1 MALKR
6 TTKADPNMSMSSMT
20 DIVFLLLIFFLVT
33 STLVNPNALKL
44 LLPKSTGQVGAKA
57 TVSVSIKD
65 WGEDRYTY
73 HINGDEMPVPFQQ
86 VEDELVG
93 LLQSEEDPTF
103 SIYSDESVP
112 IGQVVQVMNKGSA
125 DRSYTDGHA
134 ACMRTGARVFLVI
147 EIHIPAAGRAV
158 DAD

>member
-1 MALKR
+1 MALRR
-6 TTKADPNMSMSSMT
+6 TTKADPNIAMSSMT

-44 LLPKSTGQVGAKA
+44 LLPKRTGQVSAKA

-65 WGEDRYTY
+65 WGDDSYSY
-73 HINGDEMPVPFQQ
+73 HINGNQQPVNLEE
-86 VEDELVG
+86 VEDELVE

-112 IGQVVQVMNKGSA
+112 IKEIVQVMNIAK
-125 DRSYTDGHA
+125 RNHYK
-134 ACMRTGARVFLVI
+134 VI
-147 EIHIPAAGRAV
+147 LATQAE
-158 DAD
+158 

>member
-57 TVSVSIKD
+57 TVTVSIKD
-65 WGEDRYTY
+65 WGDDVYTY
-73 HINGDEMPVPFQQ
+73 HVNGDETPMRFEQ

-93 LLQSEEDPTF
+93 LLQTEEDPTF
-103 SIYSDESVP
+103 SIHSDESVP
-112 IGQVVQVMNKGSA
+112 IKEIVQVMNIAK
-125 DRSYTDGHA
+125 RNHYK
-134 ACMRTGARVFLVI
+134 VI
-147 EIHIPAAGRAV
+147 LATQPE
-158 DAD
+158 

>member
-1 MALKR
+1 MA
-6 TTKADPNMSMSSMT
+6 MSSMT

-65 WGEDRYTY
+65 WGDDTYTY
-73 HINGDEMPVPFQQ
+73 HINGDQTPISFEQ
-86 VEDELVG
+86 VEDGLVE
-93 LLQSEEDPTF
+93 LLQTEEDPTF

-112 IGQVVQVMNKGSA
+112 IKEIVQVMNIAK
-125 DRSYTDGHA
+125 RNHYK
-134 ACMRTGARVFLVI
+134 VI
-147 EIHIPAAGRAV
+147 LATQAE
-158 DAD
+158 

>member
-6 TTKADPNMSMSSMT
+6 ITKADPNISMSSMT

-65 WGEDRYTY
+65 WGDEQYTY
-73 HINGDEMPVPFQQ
+73 HINGDQNPVSMEE
-86 VEDELVG
+86 VEDGLVE
-93 LLQSEEDPTF
+93 LLQEEEDPTF

-112 IGQVVQVMNKGSA
+112 IKEIVQVMNIAK
-125 DRSYTDGHA
+125 RNHYK
-134 ACMRTGARVFLVI
+134 VI
-147 EIHIPAAGRAV
+147 LATQPE
-158 DAD
+158 

>member
-6 TTKADPNMSMSSMT
+6 TTQADPNTSMQSMT

-57 TVSVSIKD
+57 MVTVSIKD

-73 HINGDEMPVPFQQ
+73 HVNGNEVPVPFDQI
-86 VEDELVG
+86 EDELVTI
-93 LLQSEEDPTF
+93 LQTEEDPTF
-103 SIYSDESVP
+103 SIHSDESVP
-112 IGQVVQVMNKGSA
+112 IKEIVQVMNIAK
-125 DRSYTDGHA
+125 RNHYK
-134 ACMRTGARVFLVI
+134 VI
-147 EIHIPAAGRAV
+147 LATQPE
-158 DAD
+158 

>member
-6 TTKADPNMSMSSMT
+6 TTKADPTISMSSMT

-57 TVSVSIKD
+57 VATVSIKD
-65 WGEDRYTY
+65 WGDDLYTY
-73 HINGDEMPVPFQQ
+73 HINGDETPVPFEQ
-86 VEDELVG
+86 VEDELVNI
-93 LLQSEEDPTF
+93 LQSDEDPTF

-112 IGQVVQVMNKGSA
+112 IKEIVQVMNIAK
-125 DRSYTDGHA
+125 RNHYK
-134 ACMRTGARVFLVI
+134 VI
-147 EIHIPAAGRAV
+147 LATQPE
-158 DAD
+158 

>member
-6 TTKADPNMSMSSMT
+6 ITKADPNMAMSSMT

-65 WGEDRYTY
+65 WGADRYTY
-73 HINGDEMPVPFQQ
+73 HINGVETPVTLEG
-86 VEDELVG
+86 VEDGLVE
-93 LLQSEEDPTF
+93 LLQTEEDPTF

-112 IGQVVQVMNKGSA
+112 IREIVQVMNIAK
-125 DRSYTDGHA
+125 RNHYK
-134 ACMRTGARVFLVI
+134 VI
-147 EIHIPAAGRAV
+147 LATQPE
-158 DAD
+158 

>member
-1 MALKR
+1 MAIKR
-6 TTKADPNMSMSSMT
+6 ITKADPNISMSSMT

-65 WGEDRYTY
+65 WGEDRYIY
-73 HINGDEMPVPFQQ
+73 HINCDASPLPLEQ
-86 VEDELVG
+86 VEDALVEQ
-93 LLQSEEDPTF
+93 LQSEEDPTF

-112 IGQVVQVMNKGSA
+112 IKEIVSVMNIAK
-125 DRSYTDGHA
+125 RNHYK
-134 ACMRTGARVFLVI
+134 VI
-147 EIHIPAAGRAV
+147 LATQPE
-158 DAD
+158 

>member
-6 TTKADPNMSMSSMT
+6 ITKPDPNMAMSSMT

-65 WGEDRYTY
+65 WGDDKYTY
-73 HINGDEMPVPFQQ
+73 HINGDETPVPFSE
-86 VEDELVG
+86 VEDDLIW
-93 LLQSEEDPTF
+93 LLQTEDDPTF
-103 SIYSDESVP
+103 SIYADQSVP
-112 IGQVVQVMNKGSA
+112 IGEVVQVMNIAK
-125 DRSYTDGHA
+125 RNHYK
-134 ACMRTGARVFLVI
+134 VI
-147 EIHIPAAGRAV
+147 LATQPE
-158 DAD
+158 